1 MTKIL
6 GTILTGMTFGLL
18 FVLCLAFV
26 AIRVSGLATYIV
38 TGGSMEPTIH
48 KGSLV
53 LVQPSSPSQAAVGD
67 VITFEQYGQ
76 TTTHR
81 IIQIA
86 QTAQG
91 EAFTTKGDA
100 NTVADPEA
108 KTFPGQVGIVRLVVP
123 AAGYVTAYVQAYW
136 RLALSVVAA
145 IVFFACAGLLMFR
158 KETELA
164 VPPVRVTR
172 AGRPLVARVEMDA
185 AWDAHLAWVRRSAQR
200 RTQVA

>member
-1 MTKIL
+1 MKIAGQVL
-6 GTILTGMTFGLL
+6 STIAFGLL

-26 AIRVSGLATYIV
+26 GLRVSGLATYIV
-38 TGGSMEPTIH
+38 TGGSMEPAIH

-53 LVQPSSPSQAAVGD
+53 LVQPSSPSEVKTGD
-67 VITFEQYGQ
+67 VITFQHYGQ

-81 IIQIA
+81 VIQIA

-108 KTFPGQVGIVRLVVP
+108 KTFSGQVGIVRMTIPV
-123 AAGYVTAYVQAYW
+123 AGYVTAYVQAYW

-145 IVFFACAGLLMFR
+145 IVFFACAGLIVFR
-158 KETELA
+158 KDAPRVARPVALVRA
-164 VPPVRVTR
+164 IAPVRP
-172 AGRPLVARVEMDA
+172 AVEIDA
-185 AWDAHLAWVRRSAQR
+185 AWDAHLAWVRQSAQR